1 MRAIVYIPE
10 VPNLLCS
17 SDGKISF
24 RQMEDYFVGISKIV
38 SQLKLQAKFI
48 QDECAKELIEAIKK
62 IEKLIDD
69 ITGILMTDVM
79 KKIKSKEQELK
90 YKVREFLKE
99 IDVWFQKKI
108 VEALIKI
115 ISILG
120 IPNILNMPIPFITA
134 VTLADENGN
143 PVRYQPVIKDFF
155 TKEGKVKI
163 KAAIAE
169 DVESI
174 RKFFGDGKYDGTLGV
189 KSPEH
194 ETEEFWQK
202 ALRWMKEMLS
212 DFIGKCINAMI
223 KLLTKIPIIGP
234 LIKKLGLFIDPTKPI
249 KEQLKAMWEKTKA
262 EIKKAKED
270 VLSGKVFEDIGEKLL
285 NDLIDFVL
293 NLRIPLFG
301 TLGKLI
307 GFDKEARKKKE
318 TVHSKVDLWHRIED
332 AFEDAME
339 KIKRFFQ
346 GDFIGKIYD
355 ILLKAP
361 GWILSQFPI
370 VKKIIKTIKL
380 IIDIIRGKVPVCFVI
395 SIILKPIFDIP
406 EQILKL
412 LPDCIEIKRTK
423 YGLEPNPDPSVT
435 PKWALPEGTQMV

>member
-1 MRAIVYIPE
+1 MRAVVYIPE

-48 QDECAKELIEAIKK
+48 QDECAKELIEAIQK

-79 KKIKSKEQELK
+79 KKIKSKEEQLK
-90 YKVREFLKE
+90 YKVREFFKE

-108 VEALIKI
+108 CEALLKI
-115 ISILG
+115 IKLLG
-120 IPNILNMPIPFITA
+120 IPNPFTIPIPFIGR
-134 VTLADENGN
+134 VDLVKADGTVE
-143 PVRYQPVIKDFF
+143 RYQPVVADFF

-163 KAAIAE
+163 KAAMAE
-169 DVESI
+169 RVEEI

-194 ETEEFWQK
+194 EAEEFWQK
-202 ALRWMKEMLS
+202 AMRWMKELLS
-212 DFIGKCINAMI
+212 DFIGKCINAII
-223 KLLTKIPIIGP
+223 KVLTKIPIIGP
-234 LIKKLGLFIDPTKPI
+234 LIKKLGLFLDPTKSI
-249 KEQLKAMWEKTKA
+249 KQILKEAYEDFKA
-262 EIKKAKED
+262 KIKKAKED
-270 VLSGKVFEDIGEKLL
+270 VLSGKVFVDLGEKLL
-285 NDLIDFVL
+285 QELIDFIL
-293 NLRIPLFG
+293 NLPIPLFG

-307 GFDKEARKKKE
+307 GFVEKERKKKE
-318 TVHSKVDLWHRIED
+318 TIHSKVSLWHRLED
-332 AFEDAME
+332 AFDDAME

-346 GDFIGKIYD
+346 GEFIGKIYD

-361 GWILSQFPI
+361 GWLLKQFPI
-370 VKKIIKTIKL
+370 IGKIIRTIEL
-380 IIDIIRGKVPVCFVI
+380 IINIIRGKVPVCFVI

-406 EQILKL
+406 EQILKF

-423 YGLEPNPDPSVT
+423 YGLEPNPDPSVS
-435 PKWALPEGTQMV
+435 PAWARPA

>member
-1 MRAIVYIPE
+1 MRAVVYIPE

-79 KKIKSKEQELK
+79 KKIKSKEEELK
-90 YKVREFLKE
+90 YKVREFFKE

-108 VEALIKI
+108 VEALLKI
-115 ISILG
+115 IKILG
-120 IPNILNMPIPFITA
+120 IPDVLAMPIPFITA
-134 VTLADENGN
+134 VTLTDANGN
-143 PVRYQPVIKDFF
+143 PVRYQPVIRDFF
-155 TKEGKVKI
+155 TKDGKVKI

-169 DVESI
+169 DIESI
-174 RKFFGDGKYDGTLGV
+174 KKFFGGDKYDGTLGI

-194 ETEEFWQK
+194 EAEEFWQK
-202 ALRWMKEMLS
+202 AMRWMKEMLS

-249 KEQLKAMWEKTKA
+249 KEQLKKMYEELKA
-262 EIKKAKED
+262 KIKKAKED
-270 VLSGKVFEDIGEKLL
+270 VLSGKALKDLGEKILQE
-285 NDLIDFVL
+285 LIDFVL
-293 NLRIPLFG
+293 NLPIPLFG

-307 GFDKEARKKKE
+307 GFVEKERKKKE
-318 TVHSKVDLWHRIED
+318 TVHSKVGLWHRIED

-346 GDFIGKIYD
+346 GEFIGKIYD

-361 GWILSQFPI
+361 GWILKQFPI
-370 VKKIIKTIKL
+370 IGKIIRTIEL
-380 IIDIIRGKVPVCFVI
+380 IINIIRGKVPVCFVI

-406 EQILKL
+406 EQILRL
-412 LPDCIEIKRTK
+412 LPDCIEVKRTK
-423 YGLEPNPDPSVT
+423 YGLEPNPDPAVT
-435 PKWALPEGTQMV
+435 PEWARA